1 MQEGKYYL
9 EFPHNYILSR
19 ATFTD
24 PEKTDR
30 TNVQNVKFI
39 DKLIAQWMKRTG
51 SDDPLQTE
59 EVFAFFSLL
68 SIQFL
73 RIKLFNK

>member
-1 MQEGKYYL
+1 MQEGKYYR
-9 EFPHNYILSR
+9 EFSHNCIISR
-19 ATFTD
+19 VTFTD

-30 TNVQNVKFI
+30 ANVQNVKFI

-51 SDDPLQTE
+51 SDDPPQTE
-59 EVFAFFSLL
+59 EVRLHFFSLL

-73 RIKLFNK
+73 RINF